1 MIYERFGENHIISG
15 MDCFR
20 IMFRV
25 EIAVKFPWI
34 VFILCILNFPTLEIS
49 KNRIFFEHRPILN
62 IEQDFHFPNWVEASM
77 HAAWR
82 FFSFLSNFWSVFF
95 SGNFG
100 FCLDCRCRFLTYSD
114 RPTFWSFL
122 LAYLQLNFWVFP
134 ELALVFSLK
143 KYRLKNP
150 SNSLVWNG
158 FKRRKKRQMGI
169 EVAWFS
175 NCMEGIDRCSA
186 IMITDWWFLFGQSR
200 FLHGID
206 SGRQKS
212 ALSHVG
218 PLGYAQ
224 CNNRSLATA
233 FGLLIGRK
241 FSLNQSESR

>member
-1 MIYERFGENHIISG
+1 MLSWRL
-15 MDCFR
+15 
-20 IMFRV
+20 
-25 EIAVKFPWI
+25 
-34 VFILCILNFPTLEIS
+34 FI
-49 KNRIFFEHRPILN
+49 
-62 IEQDFHFPNWVEASM
+62 
-77 HAAWR
+77 
-82 FFSFLSNFWSVFF
+82 FSFLPFF
-95 SGNFG
+95 LWIYGCF
-100 FCLDCRCRFLTYSD
+100 LDCSCRFLTYNASH
-114 RPTFWSFL
+114 RPTFW
-122 LAYLQLNFWVFP
+122 LQLNFWVFP